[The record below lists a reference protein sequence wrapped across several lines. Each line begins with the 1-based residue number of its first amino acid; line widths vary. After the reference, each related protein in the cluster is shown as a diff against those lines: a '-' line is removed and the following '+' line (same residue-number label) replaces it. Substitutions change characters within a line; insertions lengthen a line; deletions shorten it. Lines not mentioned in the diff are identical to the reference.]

1 MSLTALTLV
10 SCLCLCACAPTVMR
24 MEPTEGRPGT
34 IVSLSMEYLVGWP
47 RVEIGG
53 ETMDYYDLKLLS
65 LNSGRRNVSDMD
77 LVWIE
82 DKILQFRVPDL
93 SPGEYK
99 VTVHDDKGPPG
110 NATYAFFETAAYLVF
125 PPVWPFVMRSNN
137 TSIAFRVTAE

>member
-1 MSLTALTLV
+1 MQLAAYTLV

-53 ETMDYYDLKLLS
+53 KTLDYYDLKLLS
-65 LNSGRRNVSDMD
+65 LNLSRRNVSDMD

-99 VTVHDDKGPPG
+99 LIVHDDKGPPG
-110 NATYAFFETAAYLVF
+110 DATYAFLETAAYLVF

-137 TSIAFRVTAE
+137 TSTTFRVTAE